1 MSRSI
6 MREIGAMTLEIKK
19 NVDMQLRE
27 PRESIPTIPWDQM
40 FYKDAYD
47 IPVTEDS
54 LKRKSDAI
62 RSAYKRYLIKA
73 ENPPQREFFIG
84 KQYVDH
90 ELVVRVYCKKGPNR
104 EGDEP
109 SQSGGTYRQG
119 SEP

>member
-1 MSRSI
+1 
-6 MREIGAMTLEIKK
+6 MREIGAMTLQIKK

-62 RSAYKRYLIKA
+62 RSAYKRYLVKA

-90 ELVVRVYCKKGPNR
+90 ELVVRVYCKKGPMR
-104 EGDEP
+104 EDHEP
-109 SQSGGTYRQG
+109 SQSGCTDSQG

>member
-1 MSRSI
+1 
-6 MREIGAMTLEIKK
+6 MTLEFKK
-19 NVDMQLRE
+19 NVDMELRE
-27 PRESIPTIPWDQM
+27 TRESIPTIPWDQM